1 MPDRLYNE
9 KTRRDDRARPRSS
22 DAQTVTAASSDG
34 VVTFRLSPCPDGILV
49 MRTQARARGGRL
61 VQSIHFTDG
70 ASFIRWCDADRL
82 KFTYPLVYAN
92 LRRSGCAL
100 FGT

>member
-1 MPDRLYNE
+1 MPDRLNNN
-9 KTRRDDRARPRSS
+9 KNGNDDRARPQAS
-22 DAQTVTAASSDG
+22 DARTVTAASSDG
-34 VVTFRLSPCPDGILV
+34 IVMFRLSPCPDGILV

-61 VQSIHFTDG
+61 VQSIHFTDD